1 MVKTTV
7 AAACV
12 VAVAVS
18 LRAQT
23 RIDLRTQASS
33 VVDFGTA
40 TYTRPVRTGTSLPA
54 QCETGELF
62 FKTDAPAGANVYSCV
77 SHNAWAAP
85 AVPAVGPQL
94 PSAAGHATKSLWTD
108 GVSAVWKNVTT
119 GATGAL
125 ALTQNGSE
133 VALDIVPSVIPQKS
147 AANVFTGLNTFGSG
161 IQLLPQTAPASPEN
175 GRMWYDSTLH
185 RFRCHQNGV
194 TSDCASAG
202 TARTI
207 VAGSGIVV
215 ADGDGVNGNPTISAT
230 SDLLNL
236 TASQNAATALMGPA
250 NGAPGAPSF
259 RALTETDLPGAVALK
274 PAANTFTSLNTFDS
288 GIQLSPQAEPAS
300 PENGRMWY
308 DSTLHKFRCHQNGV
322 TSDCASAGTART
334 IVAGSGIVVADGD
347 GVNGNP
353 TISATSDLLNLT
365 ASQNATTALMGPANG
380 GPGAPSFRALTE
392 TDLPGAVALKPAAN
406 TFTSLNTFDSGIQLS
421 PQAEPAS
428 PENGRMWY
436 DSTLHKF
443 RCHQNGV
450 TSDCASAG
458 TARTIVAGSGI
469 VVADGDGVNGDPTIS
484 ATSDLLNLTASQSV
498 ATALMGPAN
507 GGPGTPSFRAL
518 TETDLPG
525 AVALKP
531 VANTFTSL
539 NTFDSGIQLSPQT
552 APVSPENGRMWYDS
566 AAGRFRARENG
577 QTVDLR
583 PGGSGVADPG
593 ANGIMKRTALN
604 TTAPAV
610 AGTDYVGP
618 TTGSAIQKAN
628 GSGGLTPATAGVD
641 YAAASHTH
649 SYPVLASAG
658 VSVGAN
664 SIQYTNITG
673 GSFLSSTNT
682 RQSIM
687 PVSGTLS
694 HWYLRMG
701 SAHSGDMT
709 CAIYKNGD
717 VTSFTITIPDGGGF
731 GSFSNTSGSVSFAA
745 GDRLLVG
752 CDRTGFG
759 SSSGFLAGWS
769 FLMTY

>member
-1 MVKTTV
+1 MRMVKTTV

-365 ASQNATTALMGPANG
+365 ASQ
-380 GPGAPSFRALTE
+380 
-392 TDLPGAVALKPAAN
+392 
-406 TFTSLNTFDSGIQLS
+406 
-421 PQAEPAS
+421 
-428 PENGRMWY
+428 
-436 DSTLHKF
+436 
-443 RCHQNGV
+443 
-450 TSDCASAG
+450 
-458 TARTIVAGSGI
+458 
-469 VVADGDGVNGDPTIS
+469 
-484 ATSDLLNLTASQSV
+484 SV